1 MATTRPGPGTTPE
14 WRLLS
19 RLFASASLVAF
30 CVGLSAQSP
39 QPRQSPRR
47 SAPLLP
53 AIPLITDPNA
63 SEDAANKPVADET
76 AVAIAAAIA
85 HGQFDEVTRLAATLP
100 DDDPRALYGR
110 GAIARAKGQYDEAQK
125 LWRRAATAAPAGD
138 AALSLGRL
146 LMMLGRRQEASA
158 VLAPVIEQGTAA
170 GDAAS
175 TGRAA
180 RAAHTLGQFR
190 IANGLYREA
199 AGARPTDAQV
209 NTWWGELLL
218 EKYNRPEAIKSF
230 QAALAGDSTHA
241 EAHLGL
247 ARALASENPPA
258 AAASARRALE
268 FNPSQTG
275 ALVVLAELALDAGR
289 RDEAREELQ
298 RALAINAS
306 DLPALAL
313 SASIPLLEGRTD
325 EFERGVERTLAVQP
339 RYSDVFRIAAE
350 QVAHQYRFDDA
361 AALVKRG
368 LALEPEASRANADH
382 GMYLLRTGDEAG
394 ARKALDRAFAADP
407 FDVQTFNLLGL
418 LDTLDGFETIT
429 SGDLVVRLS
438 SDEAAIMREYV
449 IPLAERTMK
458 ELSGR
463 YGFTPKGPILIE
475 MFPRH
480 DDFAVRTAGLPGMIG
495 AVGACFGRVV
505 TLDSPR
511 ARPPDSFNWQATLRH
526 ELAHVYTLQMSS
538 QRIARWLTEG
548 VSVYEERRA
557 SPGWGRESEV
567 EFVQA
572 LARDEVLP
580 IAKIG
585 EGFSDPRRIAITY
598 YQASL
603 LVEHI
608 VESHGEEGLH
618 RLVRAYVGG
627 ATNEAALT
635 SALQT
640 DVATLQSSF
649 DAFVAKRFG
658 ATRDAFATPD
668 AVVEAVESNDL
679 SAIRRAAEHNPGSY
693 AAQLALGRALVSAGD
708 QQEAASALERA
719 NGLGPDTT
727 GPDSP
732 RALLARLAEQE
743 GDKQKA
749 MTLLTSL
756 LEDDHTGSEIAR
768 ALLRLASEAGDT
780 DKERFALERLVT
792 VNPFDATPHQGLGR
806 LALAAD
812 DAQFAVRSFK
822 LALIAGAPDL
832 AAAHTDLAQGYLMA
846 GHTADAKHEVIA
858 ALEIAPRFERA
869 QELLLDIVDGA
880 AVKTRKEE
888 RP

>member
-1 MATTRPGPGTTPE
+1 MATTRPGRGTTPE
-14 WRLLS
+14 WRSLS
-19 RLFASASLVAF
+19 RLVASASLVAF

-39 QPRQSPRR
+39 QSRPAPRR

-53 AIPLITDPNA
+53 AIPLITDPA
-63 SEDAANKPVADET
+63 TAEDSSDEPVVDGT
-76 AVAIAAAIA
+76 TTAIATALA
-85 HGQFDEVTRLAATLP
+85 HGQFDEVTRLVAPLAE
-100 DDDPRALYGR
+100 DDPRGLYAR
-110 GAIARAKGQYDEAQK
+110 GAIARSKGQYDEALT
-125 LWRRAATAAPAGD
+125 LWQRATVAAPLSD

-146 LMMLGRRQEASA
+146 LMMLGRRQQAAA

-175 TGRAA
+175 TARAA

-190 IANGLYREA
+190 VANGLYREA
-199 AGARPTDAQV
+199 AGATPTNAQV

-268 FNPSQTG
+268 FNPSLTG

-289 RDEAREELQ
+289 RDEAREEVQ
-298 RALAINAS
+298 RAFAINPN

-313 SASIPLLEGRTD
+313 NASIPMLEGRTD
-325 EFERGVERTLAVQP
+325 EFERGVERALAVHP
-339 RYSDVFRIAAE
+339 KYSEVFRIAAE

-361 AALVKRG
+361 AALVKQG
-368 LALEPEASRANADH
+368 LTLEPEAPRANADL
-382 GMYLLRTGDEAG
+382 GMYLLRTGDEGG
-394 ARKALDRAFAADP
+394 ARRALDRAFAADP

-429 SGDLVVRLS
+429 AGDLVVRLS

-449 IPLAERTMK
+449 IPMAEATMK

-463 YGFTPKGPILIE
+463 YGFTPKGPILVE
-475 MFPRH
+475 VFPRH

-526 ELAHVYTLQMSS
+526 ELAHVFTLQMSS
-538 QRIARWLTEG
+538 QRVARWLTEG

-567 EFVQA
+567 EFIQA
-572 LARDEVLP
+572 LASDEVLP
-580 IAKIG
+580 IAKIA
-585 EGFSDPRRIAITY
+585 EGFSDPRRITITY

-608 VESHGEEGLH
+608 VESQGEEGLH
-618 RLVRAYVGG
+618 RLVRAYTGG
-627 ATNEAALT
+627 ATDEAALT
-635 SALQT
+635 AALQT
-640 DVATLQSSF
+640 DIATLQSSF
-649 DAFVAKRFG
+649 DGFVAKRFG
-658 ATRDAFATPD
+658 AMRDAFATPD
-668 AVVEAVESNDL
+668 AVVEAIESNDV

-708 QQEAASALERA
+708 QKEAASALERA
-719 NGLGPDTT
+719 NGLGPETT
-727 GPDSP
+727 GRRQPAGAAGASG
-732 RALLARLAEQE
+732 RAGGRQAE
-743 GDKQKA
+743 GDDA
-749 MTLLTSL
+749 SR
-756 LEDDHTGSEIAR
+756 R
-768 ALLRLASEAGDT
+768 APRG
-780 DKERFALERLVT
+780 R
-792 VNPFDATPHQGLGR
+792 PHGHR
-806 LALAAD
+806 D
-812 DAQFAVRSFK
+812 RAV
-822 LALIAGAPDL
+822 
-832 AAAHTDLAQGYLMA
+832 AAAA
-846 GHTADAKHEVIA
+846 GE
-858 ALEIAPRFERA
+858 
-869 QELLLDIVDGA
+869 
-880 AVKTRKEE
+880 
-888 RP
+888 